1 MINARIRIRVN
12 GRDMAA
18 SIVQSIEPDNVGMKG
33 LKIEPRI
40 SARNVYFTITHSDKI
55 ETFISTLD
63 DVLRCIQAAR
73 STLHKIVKEKPS

>member
-1 MINARIRIRVN
+1 MIKARIRIRVTS
-12 GRDMAA
+12 RAMAA
-18 SIVQSIEPDNVGMKG
+18 SIVQSIEPDNVGLKG

-40 SARNVYFTITHSDKI
+40 STKNAYFTITHSGKI

-73 STLHKIVKEKPS
+73 STLHGIVKEKPS

>member
-1 MINARIRIRVN
+1 MIKARIRIRVT

-18 SIVQSIEPDNVGMKG
+18 SIAQSIEPDNIGMEG
-33 LKIEPRI
+33 LNIEPRI
-40 SARNVYFTITHSDKI
+40 SVKNVCFTITHSGKI

-73 STLHKIVKEKPS
+73 STLHRIVKENPS

>member
-1 MINARIRIRVN
+1 
-12 GRDMAA
+12 MAK
-18 SIVQSIEPDNVGMKG
+18 SIVQSIEPDNIGMEG

-40 SARNVYFTITHSDKI
+40 STENAYFTITHSGKI

-73 STLHKIVKEKPS
+73 STLQGIVKDKTS

>member
-1 MINARIRIRVN
+1 
-12 GRDMAA
+12 MAQ
-18 SIVQSIEPDNVGMKG
+18 SIVQSIEPDNVGMEG

-40 SARNVYFTITHSDKI
+40 SKENAYFIITHSGKI

-73 STLHKIVKEKPS
+73 ATLHGIVKEKPS

>member
-1 MINARIRIRVN
+1 
-12 GRDMAA
+12 MAQ
-18 SIVQSIEPDNVGMKG
+18 SIVQSIEPDNVGMEG

-40 SARNVYFTITHSDKI
+40 SKENAYFTITHSGKI

-73 STLHKIVKEKPS
+73 SILHGIVKEKPS

>member
-1 MINARIRIRVN
+1 MIKAKIRISVSNRA
-12 GRDMAA
+12 MAE

-33 LKIEPRI
+33 LRIEPRI
-40 SARNVYFTITHSDKI
+40 SKENAYFTITHSGKI

-73 STLHKIVKEKPS
+73 STLHGIVKEKPS

>member
-1 MINARIRIRVN
+1 MIKARIRIRVTS
-12 GRDMAA
+12 RDMAA
-18 SIVQSIEPDNVGMKG
+18 SIAQSIEPDNIGMKD

-40 SARNVYFTITHSDKI
+40 SAKNVYFTITHSGKI

-63 DVLRCIQAAR
+63 DVLRCVQAAR

>member
-1 MINARIRIRVN
+1 
-12 GRDMAA
+12 MAA
-18 SIVQSIEPDNVGMKG
+18 SIAQSIEPDNIGMKG
-33 LKIEPRI
+33 LKVEARV
-40 SARNVYFTITHSDKI
+40 SAKNAYFTITHSGKI

>member
-1 MINARIRIRVN
+1 MIKARIRIRVPN
-12 GRDMAA
+12 RTIAA
-18 SIVQSIEPDNVGMKG
+18 SIVESIEPDNVGMKG

-40 SARNVYFTITHSDKI
+40 SAKNVYFTITHSGKI

-73 STLHKIVKEKPS
+73 STLHRIVKENPS

>member
-40 SARNVYFTITHSDKI
+40 SARNVYFTITYSDKI